1 MNYSLINLLLH
12 DAKNPG
18 QSSEKTAICSLQIE
32 MGQKEKVILK
42 NCFVYS
48 NFNHC
53 PLVYLTLII
62 VHLSEIFVLKSW
74 CEKLGKFRRDVR
86 E

>member
-12 DAKNPG
+12 YAKNLG
-18 QSSEKTAICSLQIE
+18 ESSEKTAICRLQIE
-32 MGQKEKVILK
+32 MGKKEKVILK

-53 PLVYLTLII
+53 SLVYLTLII
-62 VHLSEIFVLKSW
+62 VHLSEIFVLKS
-74 CEKLGKFRRDVR
+74 
-86 E
+86 